1 MLLVSPCSLP
11 RHLVSLSIILHL
23 SPLFPNWKGTFD
35 GSQPS
40 LAGLDGE
47 RVIGALEG
55 GLMTE
60 GEVAGLLHLIRE
72 PDSHFLKVP
81 SLPFHSLISILSKFP
96 TDVDSRVFW
105 SAGVRD
111 MLYDVTYAAVQVLL
125 ARTDRDKQ
133 SSATPNVDGQY
144 SMGLIS
150 DLVETTM
157 NCQAFTTQQ
166 ISKFTELLESLSLAP
181 RPSAS
186 ASGSQSSSRSG
197 SSQPRT
203 PDNQGLSGHISPVFS
218 REVSYRH
225 PNTGAER
232 NVGTLA
238 DLAREFGVE
247 AYLVQ
252 ALAQRLAALC

>member
-1 MLLVSPCSLP
+1 MRIIYFQSLFTQSFNLLL
-11 RHLVSLSIILHL
+11 
-23 SPLFPNWKGTFD
+23 
-35 GSQPS
+35 
-40 LAGLDGE
+40 
-47 RVIGALEG
+47 
-55 GLMTE
+55 
-60 GEVAGLLHLIRE
+60 
-72 PDSHFLKVP
+72 
-81 SLPFHSLISILSKFP
+81 
-96 TDVDSRVFW
+96 
-105 SAGVRD
+105 
-111 MLYDVTYAAVQVLL
+111 
-125 ARTDRDKQ
+125 
-133 SSATPNVDGQY
+133 
-144 SMGLIS
+144 
-150 DLVETTM
+150 
-157 NCQAFTTQQ
+157 AFTTQQ